1 MLTFRPTVNK
11 FGNNFVKPKS
21 ATPITKSFNAR
32 PLSRDFDPQD
42 LERVRRGFIA
52 ARTEPQIDDE
62 RGRQVVDTAAYDFL
76 RDDRECPD
84 TVNPHL
90 WRHAKLN
97 AHHGLFEVAKDI
109 WQVRGYDIS
118 NITFIRGATGWI
130 VIDPLT
136 ADSTAKASL
145 DLLSQHIER
154 RPVTAV
160 IYTHSHADH
169 FGGVLGVTSKSDVES
184 GKCQIIAPVGFL
196 HEAIAENVIAGPAM
210 SRRATY
216 QFGRLL
222 PPSPQGHVDCG
233 LGNSVPTAAP
243 SLLVP
248 TRDITQTGEELV
260 VDGVRI
266 IFQLTP
272 ETEAPAEMNFFFP
285 DHGWLCM
292 AENCSHTM
300 HNLVPIR
307 GALVRNALNWSKY
320 INESIE
326 LFADKTDVLFTS
338 HNWPRWGRQ
347 DVREF
352 LTLQR
357 DLYRWI
363 HDQTM
368 RFANHGMTAL
378 EIAELLVL
386 PDEFL
391 AQEHTRGFYGD
402 LVHNVKAVYQ
412 RYLSWYDGNP
422 ANLNKLPPSQAGT
435 KYVALAGG
443 IDALLDVAQQA
454 FDHGDYRWVAE
465 LVNHAVFA
473 EPANVR
479 ARNLQAD
486 ALEQLGY
493 QAESSTFRNSYLM
506 GAQELRNG
514 PPQSAEARV
523 RARSLIKAM
532 AIDQVFDTLG
542 LRIISENIG
551 GLSLCVN
558 WLFTDMAGT
567 PDEKWILGLSHRTVY
582 ATQGRHDADAA
593 ATIKISRDLFLE
605 VIAQTTTFVD
615 ELQKG
620 AVTIDGDAGALLTI
634 FGNLDKFLTGFAIV
648 EP

>member
-1 MLTFRPTVNK
+1 MTAP
-11 FGNNFVKPKS
+11 KP
-21 ATPITKSFNAR
+21 ATSITKSKNTNSLGR
-32 PLSRDFDPQD
+32 KFDPQD

-52 ARTEPQIDDE
+52 ARTESQIDDDH
-62 RGRQVVDTAAYDFL
+62 GRKVVDTGAYDFL
-76 RDDRECPD
+76 RDDREPPD

-90 WRHAKLN
+90 WRHATLN
-97 AHHGLFEVAKDI
+97 AHHGLFEVAPNI

-118 NITFIRGATGWI
+118 NITFIKGATGWV

-145 DLLSQHIER
+145 ELLTKHVEN

-169 FGGVLGVTSKSDVES
+169 FGGVLGVTTKADVES

-222 PPSPQGHVDCG
+222 PPNPQGHIDCG

-243 SLLVP
+243 SLLAP
-248 TRDITQTGEELV
+248 THDITRTGEELV
-260 VDGVRI
+260 IDGVRI
-266 IFQLTP
+266 VFQLTP

-285 DHGWLCM
+285 DFGWLCM

-338 HNWPRWGRQ
+338 HNWPRWGKQ

-352 LTLQR
+352 LILQR

-368 RFANHGMTAL
+368 RFANHGMTSL
-378 EIAELLVL
+378 EIADLLVL

-422 ANLNKLPPSQAGT
+422 ANLNKLTPSQAGAR
-435 KYVALAGG
+435 YVELAGG
-443 IDALLDVAQQA
+443 VDALLSVAQKY
-454 FDHGDYRWVAE
+454 FDAGDYRWVVE
-465 LVNHAVFA
+465 LVNHVVFA
-473 EPANVR
+473 EPTNER

-506 GAQELRNG
+506 GAQELRDG

-532 AIDQVFDTLG
+532 SIDQVFDTLG
-542 LRIISENIG
+542 LRTISENIG

-567 PDEKWILGLSHRTVY
+567 PDEKWILGLSNRTIY
-582 ATQGRHDADAA
+582 ATQGRHDASSV
-593 ATIKISRDLFLE
+593 ATVQISRDLFLE

-620 AVTIDGDAGALLTI
+620 TVTIEGDAGALLTI
-634 FGNLDKFLTGFAIV
+634 FGNLDKFFTGFAIV

>member
-1 MLTFRPTVNK
+1 MSLDQK
-11 FGNNFVKPKS
+11 KPKAAS
-21 ATPITKSFNAR
+21 ATTRAKNLAQNNR
-32 PLSRDFDPQD
+32 QFDPQD

-52 ARTEPQIDDE
+52 ARTEPLINDELGRKVIDT
-62 RGRQVVDTAAYDFL
+62 GAYDFL
-76 RDDRECPD
+76 RDGRECPE

-90 WRHAKLN
+90 WRHATLN
-97 AHHGLFEVAKDI
+97 AHHGLFEVAPNV

-118 NITFIRGATGWI
+118 NITFVRGATGWI

-145 DLLSQHIER
+145 ELLSEHVER
-154 RPVTAV
+154 RPVSAV

-169 FGGVLGVTSKSDVES
+169 FGGVLGVTTKADVEN

-196 HEAIAENVIAGPAM
+196 HEAIAENVIAGVAM

-216 QFGRLL
+216 QFGPLL
-222 PPSPQGHVDCG
+222 PPGPQGHVDSG

-243 SLLVP
+243 SLLAP
-248 TRDITQTGEELV
+248 TRDITYTGEELV

-266 IFQLTP
+266 VFQLTP

-285 DHGWLCM
+285 DFGGLCM

-347 DVREF
+347 DVNEF
-352 LTLQR
+352 LVLQR

-368 RFANHGMTAL
+368 RHANHGMTAL

-391 AQEHTRGFYGD
+391 AHEHTRGFYGD
-402 LVHNVKAVYQ
+402 LVHNIKAVYQ

-422 ANLNKLPPSQAGT
+422 SNLNKLAPSRAGA
-435 KYVALAGG
+435 KYLELAGG
-443 IDALLDVAQQA
+443 IDELLASAQKA
-454 FDHGDYRWVAE
+454 FAEGDYRWVVE

-473 EPANVR
+473 EPTNER
-479 ARNLQAD
+479 ARSLQAD

-493 QAESSTFRNSYLM
+493 QSESATFRNAYLM

-514 PPQSAEARV
+514 PPPRSPARV

-532 AIDQVFDTLG
+532 TIEQVFDTLAV
-542 LRIISENIG
+542 RAMSENLG
-551 GLSLCVN
+551 GVAIAIN
-558 WLFTDMAGT
+558 WTFTDMVNT
-567 PDEKWILGLSHRTVY
+567 PDEKWILGVSNRTIF
-582 ATQGRHDADAA
+582 ATQGRHNQSAS
-593 ATIKISRDLFLE
+593 ATISVSRDLFLE

-615 ELQKG
+615 EIQKG
-620 AVTIDGDAGALLTI
+620 TVTIDGDATVMLQI
-634 FGNLDKFLTGFAIV
+634 FGNLDNFSTGFAIV

>member
-1 MLTFRPTVNK
+1 MTAP
-11 FGNNFVKPKS
+11 KP
-21 ATPITKSFNAR
+21 ATSITKSKNAR
-32 PLSRDFDPQD
+32 PLSRKFDPQD

-52 ARTEPQIDDE
+52 ARTESQIDDDH
-62 RGRQVVDTAAYDFL
+62 GRKVVDTGAYDFL
-76 RDDRECPD
+76 RDDREQPD

-90 WRHAKLN
+90 WRHATLN
-97 AHHGLFEVAKDI
+97 AHHGLFEVAPNI

-118 NITFIRGATGWI
+118 NITFIKGTTGWV

-145 DLLSQHIER
+145 DLLTKHVEN

-169 FGGVLGVTSKSDVES
+169 FGGVLGVTTKADVES

-210 SRRATY
+210 NRRATY

-233 LGNSVPTAAP
+233 LGNSVPMAAP
-243 SLLVP
+243 SLLAP
-248 TRDITQTGEELV
+248 THDITRTGEELV
-260 VDGVRI
+260 IDGVRI
-266 IFQLTP
+266 VFQLTP

-285 DHGWLCM
+285 DFGWLCM

-338 HNWPRWGRQ
+338 HNWPRWGKQ

-352 LTLQR
+352 LILQR

-368 RFANHGMTAL
+368 RFANHGMTSL
-378 EIAELLVL
+378 EIADLLVL

-422 ANLNKLPPSQAGT
+422 ANLNKLTPSQAGAR
-435 KYVALAGG
+435 YVELAGG
-443 IDALLDVAQQA
+443 VDALLSVAQKY
-454 FDHGDYRWVAE
+454 FDDGDYRWVVE
-465 LVNHAVFA
+465 LVNHVVFA
-473 EPANVR
+473 EPTNER

-506 GAQELRNG
+506 GAQELRDG
-514 PPQSAEARV
+514 PPQSAESRV

-532 AIDQVFDTLG
+532 SIDQVFDTLG

-567 PDEKWILGLSHRTVY
+567 PDEKWILGLSNRTIY
-582 ATQGRHDADAA
+582 ATQGRHDASSL
-593 ATIKISRDLFLE
+593 ATVQISRDLFLE

-620 AVTIDGDAGALLTI
+620 TVTIEGDAGALLTI
-634 FGNLDKFLTGFAIV
+634 FGNLDKFFTGFAIV